1 MFSPTRLHNPKRCLA
16 GSLVI
21 DMAGSL
27 VSDLAGSLVEDLAGS
42 LVRELAG
49 SLAGYLPTDANFLPH
64 YLSLA
69 YLQNC
74 CHYQSQ
80 NLGLVASQRLAAA
93 KMCWFPVRLGLE

>member
-1 MFSPTRLHNPKRCLA
+1 MFPHTRLHNPKKCLA
-16 GSLVI
+16 WSLVI

-42 LVRELAG
+42 LVIELAG

-64 YLSLA
+64 YLSFA
-69 YLQNC
+69 YESST
-74 CHYQSQ
+74 HQSQ

-93 KMCWFPVRLGLE
+93 EM

>member
-42 LVRELAG
+42 LVIELAG
-49 SLAGYLPTDANFLPH
+49 SLAGYLPTDANVLPH
-64 YLSLA
+64 YLSFA
-69 YLQNC
+69 YESNI
-74 CHYQSQ
+74 
-80 NLGLVASQRLAAA
+80 V
-93 KMCWFPVRLGLE
+93 K